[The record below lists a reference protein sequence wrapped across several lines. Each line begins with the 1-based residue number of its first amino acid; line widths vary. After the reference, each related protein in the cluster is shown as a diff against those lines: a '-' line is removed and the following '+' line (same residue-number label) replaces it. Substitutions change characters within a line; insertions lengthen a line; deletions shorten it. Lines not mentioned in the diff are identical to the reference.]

1 MLEASQ
7 WDPRLLELF
16 QQVEA
21 DLRELLAVPDEYAV
35 FFLHGGASNQFAMI
49 PMNLLRGRDRADY
62 LHTGLWSGKAAEE
75 ARRYATVNVAGS
87 GTGSGEGW
95 RQGSKTYKRTLANL
109 SHWPP
114 QKIETFRRLLQD
126 QPLVSPHDLF
136 CTRQTLPHGH
146 VEAVLMAMRQLGLD
160 SLLAAKR
167 CRQRDL
173 VMAMVASR
181 LLHPCSKLATT
192 REWHTTT
199 LAQELSVADATED
212 DLYQAMDWLLERQ
225 PRIEKKLAARHLSED
240 CLVLYDVSSSYYE
253 GRTCPLAQYGHDRDG
268 KKGLPII
275 VYGVMTDGEGR
286 PIAVEVYPGNTG
298 DPTTVADQVEK
309 LRDRFQLSRVVLVG
323 DRGMLTQPQIDKMKT
338 HSGLGWITALTSV
351 AIRGLLEA
359 GALQLSLLD
368 ETNLAEITSPD
379 YPGERLMVC
388 HNPLLEEERGRKRRE
403 LLEATETALGKVS
416 QQVARRKKKPLKEA
430 EIALKVGKVLGHY
443 KMGKHFLYT
452 IGEGKLQWSRRE
464 QMIEQE
470 AKLDGIYVIRTS
482 ESAERLSAA
491 DTVRSYKSLA
501 QVERAFRTLKGVDLL
516 IRPIRHRTE
525 DRVPAHIFLCLLAYY
540 VEWHLRRAWAPLLFE
555 DEQLAELRRQRD
567 PILPATGSPSA
578 QQKKLTRQTADG
590 FPVHSFAT
598 LMAELAGRARVT
610 YGLKSDGSAPS
621 FQQVPEPTPLQAKA
635 YALLA
640 LLPVAGN

>member
-1 MLEASQ
+1 
-7 WDPRLLELF
+7 
-16 QQVEA
+16 
-21 DLRELLAVPDEYAV
+21 
-35 FFLHGGASNQFAMI
+35 
-49 PMNLLRGRDRADY
+49 
-62 LHTGLWSGKAAEE
+62 
-75 ARRYATVNVAGS
+75 
-87 GTGSGEGW
+87 
-95 RQGSKTYKRTLANL
+95 
-109 SHWPP
+109 
-114 QKIETFRRLLQD
+114 
-126 QPLVSPHDLF
+126 
-136 CTRQTLPHGH
+136 
-146 VEAVLMAMRQLGLD
+146 MAMRKLGLD
-160 SLLAAKR
+160 SLVAAKR
-167 CRQRDL
+167 CRERDL
-173 VMAMVASR
+173 VMAMIAAR
-181 LLHPCSKLATT
+181 LLHPCSKLAAT

-199 LAQELSVADATED
+199 LAEELSVADATED

-225 PRIEKKLAARHLSED
+225 PRIEKKLAARHLGED

-253 GRTCPLAQYGHDRDG
+253 GHTCPLAQYGHDRDG

-323 DRGMLTQPQIDKMKT
+323 DRGMLTQPQIDKMKM
-338 HSGLGWITALTSV
+338 HPGLGWITALTSV
-351 AIRGLLEA
+351 ALRGLLET

-403 LLEATETALGKVS
+403 LLEVTEKALTKVGT
-416 QQVARRKKKPLKEA
+416 QVQRRKKKPLKEA
-430 EIALKVGKVLGHY
+430 EIALKVGKVLGRY

-452 IGEGKLQWSRRE
+452 IGEGKFQWSRRE
-464 QMIEQE
+464 QTIEQE

-482 ESAERLSAA
+482 ESVERLSAA

-555 DEQLAELRRQRD
+555 DEQLAPERRRRD
-567 PILPATGSPSA
+567 PILPATCSPSA
-578 QQKKLTRQTADG
+578 QEKKVTRQTADG

-598 LMAELAGRARVT
+598 LMAELASRARVT
-610 YGLKSDGSAPS
+610 YGLKSEESTPS

-640 LLPVAGN
+640 LLPVVGS